1 MAVDYAEESK
11 WYKHGIIE
19 NPLESDKK
27 YDAIIVAVGHKV
39 FKEYVKSDYGQLS
52 NDIQIVI
59 DVKNIV
65 NDATWRL

>member
-1 MAVDYAEESK
+1 VSK
-11 WYKHGIIE
+11 FNG
-19 NPLESDKK
+19 PL
-27 YDAIIVAVGHKV
+27 HKV